1 MAPEMVTSKAYG
13 AKIDIWSFG
22 CLVLEMFTGQQP
34 WKGYAPQQALFTV
47 SFSCVF
53 FLSLYR
59 SRSVLTLGPIIH
71 ADPPP
76 LFCFLST
83 KQIGSSS
90 AHPPIPETLPE
101 EGQRFLARCFI
112 TDANQRPTAA
122 ELLQDPFA
130 VPPPNFNFTD
140 YIEGKITD

>member
-1 MAPEMVTSKAYG
+1 MVTSKAYG
-13 AKIDIWSFG
+13 AKVDIWSFG

-34 WKGYAPQQALFTV
+34 WKGYAPQQALFT
-47 SFSCVF
+47 
-53 FLSLYR
+53 
-59 SRSVLTLGPIIH
+59 
-71 ADPPP
+71 
-76 LFCFLST
+76 
-83 KQIGSSS
+83 IGSSS
-90 AHPPIPETLPE
+90 AHPPIPETICE

-130 VPPPNFNFTD
+130 VPPVNFNFND